1 MVDGEVPG
9 ARGRPVVAPARP
21 LVAAPTVAAHAERY
35 RDIGRVLVTCPDRP
49 GIVAAIAGLLV
60 RQRANITDL
69 QQYST
74 DPFGGTFFLRIEFH
88 REELAGGLPALAD
101 GLATIADDPAMA
113 GEMRWRLATPAV
125 RKRVA
130 IFVSRA
136 DHALQ
141 ELLWRTH
148 AGELPMD
155 VRMIVSNHEDLR
167 STATDWGIPFHHLP
181 VTPATRDAA
190 EERALGVLAGEV
202 DLVVLARY
210 MQILTPRFLAAYPER
225 IINIHHSFLPA
236 FVGADPYGAAAQRG
250 VKLIG
255 ATAHYVT
262 ADLDAG
268 PIIEQDIER
277 VDHRHQVA
285 DLRRIGRHVERAV
298 LARAVGWHL
307 EDRVIVHRNTTIVFA

>member
-1 MVDGEVPG
+1 MTESAG
-9 ARGRPVVAPARP
+9 AARP
-21 LVAAPTVAAHAERY
+21 LVTAAAVAAHAERY
-35 RDIGRVLVTCPDRP
+35 RDVGRVLVTCPDRP
-49 GIVAAIAGLLV
+49 GIVATISGLLF
-60 RQRANITDL
+60 RHGANITEL

-88 REELAGGLPALAD
+88 RADLAAGLPAIEE
-101 GLATIADDPAMA
+101 GLATIAAGPAMR
-113 GEMRWRLATPAV
+113 GDMRWRVATPAA
-125 RKRVA
+125 RQRVA
-130 IFVSRA
+130 IFVSKA

-155 VRMIVSNHEDLR
+155 IRMVISNHDDLR
-167 STATDWGIPFHHLP
+167 SAAQDWGIPFHHVP
-181 VTPATRDAA
+181 VTPTTRDFA
-190 EERALGVLAGEV
+190 ELRALELLAGEV

-210 MQILTPRFLAAYPER
+210 MQILTPRFLAAYPDR

-236 FVGADPYGAAAQRG
+236 FVGADPYGAAARRG

-262 ADLDAG
+262 AELDAG